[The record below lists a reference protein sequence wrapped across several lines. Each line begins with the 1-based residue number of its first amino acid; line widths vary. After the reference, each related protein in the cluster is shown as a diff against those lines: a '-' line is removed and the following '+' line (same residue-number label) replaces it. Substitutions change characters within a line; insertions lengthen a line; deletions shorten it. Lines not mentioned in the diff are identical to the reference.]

1 MTRHGGASM
10 SNVRNGLFGVAVA
23 AFLVLVGQGPAEA
36 HETSVKGH
44 IAGVNGGAS
53 IVVLN
58 PVKTRVTWRLSSSKG
73 GQVQMKM
80 KKAEDQV
87 GGKANSLGN
96 TMDMDLVVNGVSTPQ
111 SVPFDIVNG
120 KAKLKLPSMGL
131 APDALIEVRSITLT
145 DGGGEV
151 FGRLGFVTRIK

>member
-1 MTRHGGASM
+1 MR
-10 SNVRNGLFGVAVA
+10 NIPYVRVALVA
-23 AFLVLVGQGPAEA
+23 TLLLSGSAVA

-53 IVVLN
+53 SVVLN
-58 PVKTRVTWRLSSSKG
+58 PAKTRVTWRFNSGKG
-73 GQVQMKM
+73 GQIQFKM

-96 TMDMDLVVNGVSTPQ
+96 TMDMDLVVNGVATPQ
-111 SVPFDIVNG
+111 SVVFDIVNG
-120 KAKLKLPSMGL
+120 SAKYKGPSLGL
-131 APDALIEVRSITLT
+131 AQGDTIEVRGVTLT

-151 FGRLGFVTRIK
+151 FGRLGFVSRTK